1 LTSTFEGFRSQSPC
15 ALVLDRPDTDTAL
28 NPRKKSNQNGRH
40 FRFDFGGVSHLP
52 KFIQTSTRYRQL
64 KNYMKTPRWFTR
76 NRVQSHLRIPTAVT
90 LVAAAVVSAIASF
103 NPNSPDP
110 RLTNDAPG
118 LGGYVSDYTLV
129 TGQLYTDPVLTA
141 CSQSRGR
148 QNEPAVAVD
157 PRNTQVI
164 VGSSND
170 YCGVFAMD
178 GTFIGLGDV
187 WLGYYRSED
196 GGLSFKSSLVPG
208 YQGDA
213 SPYAARAHVRTADS
227 GDPVL
232 AWDNHGRLFAGSES
246 STNPEK
252 PTQTSGD
259 VWVATYENPA
269 GSGGATLND
278 GKEFVTS
285 VDVAQGSAAFV
296 GKFHDK
302 TAIEVDRTGG
312 ACDGNVYFAWA
323 RFTGGGSNGFNSSI
337 YFVRSTDH
345 GRTFSSP
352 MKLSQTV
359 HDIQFPDIAVTG
371 NGHVYVTYREFAD
384 VRSNTTTDAIAYN
397 TSTDCG
403 ASFSQPQQVL
413 TFEPY
418 DPTDISVGG
427 GVAGECGD
435 FASACVSGYTFMRG
449 GTQIRSTADQS
460 DKMHDYLYVVY
471 DPSIPGTEVP
481 SGTTYGSITS
491 EDLPDKY
498 HQNVGSQSGIYFFRL
513 DGATGVHTPPQL
525 IDPQATGLQRF
536 PDISVDAG
544 SMHAIWWDSRNDP
557 CYDPARPLGNCSDKK
572 TVASL
577 DAFAASGSAA
587 TLVWSPSVRLS
598 PVASNPN
605 YEQFSGRTVP
615 FGGDYLYI
623 SSVGAFSYGVWTD
636 WRDVVP
642 GLDPR
647 EGGDNDADSAD
658 VRQCRVQNPDGS
670 FGADTCPWAGGLD
683 QNIYGSTTP

>member
-1 LTSTFEGFRSQSPC
+1 
-15 ALVLDRPDTDTAL
+15 
-28 NPRKKSNQNGRH
+28 
-40 FRFDFGGVSHLP
+40 
-52 KFIQTSTRYRQL
+52 
-64 KNYMKTPRWFTR
+64 MKTLRWFNR
-76 NRVQSHLRIPTAVT
+76 NRFFSVVRIASAGT
-90 LVAAAVVSAIASF
+90 LIAAAVVSGIALAF
-103 NPNSPDP
+103 TPNPPNNA

-129 TGQLYTDPVLTA
+129 TGIPYTDDVLTA

-157 PRNTQVI
+157 PRNKDVI

-170 YCGVFAMD
+170 YCPVFQSN
-178 GTFIGLGDV
+178 GLLLGLGDV

-196 GGLSFKSSLVPG
+196 GGVSFTSSLVPG
-208 YQGDA
+208 YQGDQ
-213 SPYAARAHVRTADS
+213 SLYAARAHVRTADS

-252 PTQTSGD
+252 PTQTFGD
-259 VWVATYENPA
+259 VWVATFENPNGA
-269 GSGGATLND
+269 GGATLND
-278 GKEFVTS
+278 GKEFKIS
-285 VDVAQGSAAFV
+285 VDVAEGSAAPNLL

-302 TAIEVDRTGG
+302 TAIEVDRTDGT
-312 ACDGNVYFAWA
+312 CDGNVYFAWA

-384 VRSNTTTDAIAYN
+384 VRSNTATDAIAYN
-397 TSTDCG
+397 ASTDCG
-403 ASFSQPQQVL
+403 ASFSQPHQVL

-427 GVAGECGD
+427 GVAGDCGD
-435 FASACVSGYTFMRG
+435 FDSACVSGYTFMRG

-460 DKMHDYLYVVY
+460 DTVHDYLYVVY

-481 SGTTYGSITS
+481 SGTTYGSIVS
-491 EDLPDKY
+491 ADLPEKY
-498 HQNVGSQSGIYFFRL
+498 HQKVGSQSGIYFFRL
-513 DGATGVHTPPQL
+513 DGATGAHTAPVL
-525 IDPQATGLQRF
+525 IDAQAKGLQRF
-536 PDISVDAG
+536 PDVSVDQG
-544 SMHAIWWDSRNDP
+544 SMHAIWWDSRFDT

-577 DAFAASGSAA
+577 DAFSASGSTA
-587 TLVWSPSVRLS
+587 TLTWSLPSTRLS
-598 PVASNPN
+598 TFTSNPN
-605 YEQFSGRTVP
+605 WEQFGGRTVP

-623 SSVGAFSYGVWTD
+623 SSVGTFSYGVWTD
-636 WRDVVP
+636 WRNVVA
-642 GLDPR
+642 GGDLR
-647 EGGDNDADSAD
+647 EGGDSDADSAD
-658 VRQCRVQNPDGS
+658 VHQCRTQNPDGS
-670 FGADTCPWAGGLD
+670 FTRDTCPWEGGLD